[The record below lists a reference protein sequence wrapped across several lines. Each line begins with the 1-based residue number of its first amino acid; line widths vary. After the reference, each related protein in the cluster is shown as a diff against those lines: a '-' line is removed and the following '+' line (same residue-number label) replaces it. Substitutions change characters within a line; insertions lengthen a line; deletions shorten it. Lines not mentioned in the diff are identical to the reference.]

1 MQRQLKERAVDT
13 SELVRQHQQL
23 QVEVAKK
30 AGEAEE
36 HRLAREKLERE
47 LEAAKDA
54 SRTAEHPAER

>member
-1 MQRQLKERAVDT
+1 MDT

-30 AGEAEE
+30 AEEAEE
-36 HRLAREKLERE
+36 QRLAREKLERE

-54 SRTAEHPAER
+54 SRRAEPPAER